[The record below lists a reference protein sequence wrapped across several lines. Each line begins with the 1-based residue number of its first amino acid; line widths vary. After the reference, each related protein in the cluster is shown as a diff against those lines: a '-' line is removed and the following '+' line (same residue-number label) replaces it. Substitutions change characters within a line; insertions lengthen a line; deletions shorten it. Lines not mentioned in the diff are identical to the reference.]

1 MRILARVVIA
11 LCTLLLAC
19 GGDGQVDADR
29 AALIERLAT
38 VGSVWNGQTGLGR
51 ATWTWT
57 DTSVRLSVITEVTH
71 DDLLYTTASGTYA
84 VSDRQNDDGSFDVDV
99 HFSQN
104 GAWWAIS
111 SIGLDRLSSE
121 DITVAILLDNYAVV
135 IDGVRYTRITF

>member
-84 VSDRQNDDGSFDVDV
+84 VSDRQNDD
-99 HFSQN
+99 
-104 GAWWAIS
+104 
-111 SIGLDRLSSE
+111 RPP
-121 DITVAILLDNYAVV
+121 
-135 IDGVRYTRITF
+135 